1 MKILISNS
9 SKEPIYEQIYE
20 QIKNLILS
28 EELLHDEALPSIRGL
43 ARDLGISVITTKRAY
58 DELENDGYIY
68 TVPGK
73 GSYVTRQNKEL
84 LMENKIRTI
93 EEKLEEVIEDSK
105 IIGLSHEE
113 LLAIF
118 NTLYKGV

>member
-9 SKEPIYEQIYE
+9 SKEPIYEQIYT
-20 QIKNLILS
+20 QIKNLILT
-28 EELLHDEALPSIRGL
+28 EELTEDDALPSIRGL

-73 GSYVTRQNKEL
+73 GSYVTLQDKEL
-84 LMENKIRTI
+84 LFESKIRGI
-93 EEKLEEVIEDSK
+93 EESLEKAIEDSK
-105 IIGLSHEE
+105 LVGLSYEE
-113 LLAIF
+113 LVLILE
-118 NTLYKGV
+118 TLYRGI